1 MSSEIEGKLD
11 IESVLADL
19 KNQLGMSTEKE
30 LAEIMGISPNDF
42 NNRKRRGTLINL
54 LFSFSIDRK
63 LDLNRLFYSAETE
76 LHKIECLEE
85 IERWIRELIKDN
97 PKRIDWFRLQF
108 EDSFPTFLN
117 WKKERQETTGEEEK
131 INFTI
136 HEKRV
141 GNGWK

>member
-11 IESVLADL
+11 IESVLTDL

-54 LFSFSIDRK
+54 LFSFSIEKK
-63 LDLNRLFYSAETE
+63 LDLNRLFYPTETE
-76 LHKIECLEE
+76 LQKIECLEE
-85 IERWIRELIKDN
+85 IERWIRELIKDE
-97 PKRIDWFRLQF
+97 PKRIDWFKLQF

-117 WKKERQETTGEEEK
+117 WKKDRQETTRKEEEEDS
-131 INFTI
+131 TI
-136 HEKRV
+136 YEKRV